1 MLGYSLLLDTS
12 HIDTVEIA
20 SSSNKHWKEKEE
32 KIETFFEIVCY
43 QVQST
48 CIIYRCE
55 DQMIII
61 RNIKTCRR
69 SSIPY
74 FNDCYSYL
82 SAVFHANY
90 SGK

>member
-1 MLGYSLLLDTS
+1 MLGFSLLLDTS

-69 SSIPY
+69 FSLMIVIHIY
-74 FNDCYSYL
+74 QLFFMQIIVENE
-82 SAVFHANY
+82 VM
-90 SGK
+90 